1 MMRNKTKNTP
11 TEPDSPAASPAGE
24 TAPAAETADTAP
36 SAAPGPS
43 AGTSEANQTGAENGI
58 AELQQ
63 ALEASRGQYV
73 RLLADF
79 DNFRKRVAR
88 ERTETIRQA
97 GEEILSSLLP
107 VLDHFE
113 LALRQAADPGDP
125 FVVGIRMVYDQL
137 AATLGKAGLA
147 AINAQGAPFNPGD
160 HEALAYQPSDEVA
173 EGRVLLQT
181 RCGYR
186 LGDRVIRPA
195 TVIVS
200 SGAPQA
206 PEPPGTA
213 PAGAPDDAD
222 EPVPAS

>member
-1 MMRNKTKNTP
+1 MMRNKTKHTP
-11 TEPDSPAASPAGE
+11 TEPGIPAADQAGE
-24 TAPAAETADTAP
+24 DAPDAETARPAPPATPDTPASAP
-36 SAAPGPS
+36 ADDQPLAANPS
-43 AGTSEANQTGAENGI
+43 Q
-58 AELQQ
+58 ELQQ
-63 ALEASRGQYV
+63 ALEASQGQYV

-88 ERTETIRQA
+88 ERAETVRQA
-97 GEEILSSLLP
+97 GEEILAGLLP

-113 LALRQAADPGDP
+113 LALRQATDPGDS

-137 AATLGKAGLA
+137 TATLGKAGLA
-147 AINAQGAPFNPGD
+147 TINAQGAPFNPGD
-160 HEALAYQPSDEVA
+160 HEAIAYQPSGEVA

-206 PEPPGTA
+206 PEPPGAA
-213 PAGAPDDAD
+213 PAGAPGTAD